1 MFRRHHLLA
10 LVSIAL
16 VVGAASVGC
25 SSPAQATP
33 RVTFDSQVTAGTH
46 PQAGCGKTG
55 TWFTI
60 GSFGN
65 PQLGHMN
72 PDDPGSPL
80 IDPVR
85 PIDDGASDQQ
95 GTVSISCSVTGAGD
109 GFDVKATVELTGAT
123 GGSVSMFGHVLATG
137 DNPNVTL
144 NLTKSGETFKSD
156 TCIVRYDATAGQAVA
171 AGRIWATVD
180 CADANNTV
188 SSQLC
193 ASHAE
198 IRLENCAQ

>member
-1 MFRRHHLLA
+1 MFRRHHLVA
-10 LVSIAL
+10 IASIAS
-16 VVGAASVGC
+16 VIGVSSVGC
-25 SSPAQATP
+25 SDPAQATP

-85 PIDDGASDQQ
+85 PVDDGAADQQ
-95 GTVSISCSVTGAGD
+95 GTVSISCSVTAGGD
-109 GFDVKATVELTGAT
+109 GFDVKATAELTGAT
-123 GGSVSMFGHVLATG
+123 GGSVSLYGHVVPAG
-137 DNPNVTL
+137 DSPNITV
-144 NLTKSGETFKSD
+144 NLTKSGETFKSAA
-156 TCIVRYDATAGQAVA
+156 CIMRFDPAVGQAVA
-171 AGRIWATVD
+171 AGRIWGTAD
-180 CADANNTV
+180 CADASNDV
-188 SSQLC
+188 SQQLC
-193 ASHAE
+193 SSHVE

>member
-10 LVSIAL
+10 IVSIAL

-25 SSPAQATP
+25 SDPAQATP

-46 PQAGCGKTG
+46 PAAGCGKSG

-60 GSFGN
+60 GSFGTPN
-65 PQLGHMN
+65 IHT
-72 PDDPGSPL
+72 DPADPMSPL
-80 IDPVR
+80 VDPVR
-85 PIDDGASDQQ
+85 PVDDGASDQQ
-95 GTVSISCSVTGAGD
+95 GTVSISCSVVGAGD
-109 GFDVKATVELTGAT
+109 GFDVKSTVQLTGAT
-123 GGSVSMFGHVLATG
+123 GGSFSLIGHVLATG

-144 NLTKSGETFKSD
+144 NLTKGGETFKSD
-156 TCIVRYDATAGQAVA
+156 MCIVRYDATAGQAVA

-180 CADANNTV
+180 CADANNDV

-193 ASHAE
+193 ASHVE
-198 IRLENCAQ
+198 VRLENCGQ